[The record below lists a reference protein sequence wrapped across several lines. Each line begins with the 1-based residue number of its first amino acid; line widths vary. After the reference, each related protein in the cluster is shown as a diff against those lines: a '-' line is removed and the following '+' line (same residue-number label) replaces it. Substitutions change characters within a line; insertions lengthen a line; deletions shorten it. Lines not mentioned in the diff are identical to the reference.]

1 VQHSKPYSIG
11 FILIITAVF
20 GLLLAL
26 AASALQERQQFNAE
40 VNVKRNILMA
50 VGKLDREAEIELD
63 EIDAM
68 YQESVQSFAIDRDGV
83 VEVTEDAAPWFL
95 TWLSA
100 DDVRVVKEDE
110 AVSGESLDLEVV
122 LRNPDTSQ
130 HRYPVFVVAD
140 GDGAPSV
147 YAIPVFGKGLWSTLY
162 GYLALEADLETVR
175 GMTFYAHGETPGL
188 GAEIEQAW
196 FQDNFVGKKIY
207 DAGELRTIRVVKGTV
222 ENRIPAEDRDYYVD
236 GISGATIT
244 GRGVS
249 NLLETKVA
257 LYEPFFR
264 RVRAGR

>member
-1 VQHSKPYSIG
+1 MQHSKPYSIG
-11 FILIITAVF
+11 FILIITALF

-26 AASALQERQQFNAE
+26 AASALRERQQFNEE

-50 VGKLDREAEIELD
+50 VGVLDRDREMELD

-68 YQESVQSFAIDRDGV
+68 YQESVQSFAVDPDGMV
-83 VEVTEDAAPWFL
+83 IEG
-95 TWLSA
+95 
-100 DDVRVVKEDE
+100 
-110 AVSGESLDLEVV
+110 VSGESLDLEVV
-122 LRNPDTSQ
+122 LQDPDTSR
-130 HRYPVFVVAD
+130 HRYPVFMATD
-140 GDGAPSV
+140 AAGSTV

-207 DAGELRTIRVVKGTV
+207 DAGELRTIQVVKGTV
-222 ENRIPAEDRDYYVD
+222 ENRIQDPGDRDYFVD

-264 RVRAGR
+264 RIRAGG

>member
-1 VQHSKPYSIG
+1 MQHSKPYSIG

-26 AASALQERQQFNAE
+26 AASALRERQQFNEE

-50 VGKLDREAEIELD
+50 VGVLDRDRAMELE

-68 YQESVQSFAIDRDGV
+68 YQESVQSFAVGPDGMV
-83 VEVTEDAAPWFL
+83 VEG
-95 TWLSA
+95 
-100 DDVRVVKEDE
+100 
-110 AVSGESLDLEVV
+110 VSGESLDLEVE
-122 LRNPDTSQ
+122 LQDPDTTR
-130 HRYPVFVVAD
+130 HRYPVFIATD
-140 GDGAPSV
+140 AAGKTV

-207 DAGELRTIRVVKGTV
+207 DAGALRTIRVVKGTV
-222 ENRIPAEDRDYYVD
+222 ENRIQDPGDRDYYVD

-264 RVRAGR
+264 RVRGGG

>member
-1 VQHSKPYSIG
+1 MQHSKPYSIG
-11 FILIITAVF
+11 FILIITALF

-26 AASALQERQQFNAE
+26 AASALRERQQFNEE

-50 VGKLDREAEIELD
+50 VGVLDRDREMELD

-68 YQESVQSFAIDRDGV
+68 YQESVQSFAVDPEGTI
-83 VEVTEDAAPWFL
+83 VEG
-95 TWLSA
+95 
-100 DDVRVVKEDE
+100 
-110 AVSGESLDLEVV
+110 VSGESLDLEVV
-122 LRNPDTSQ
+122 LQDPDTSQ
-130 HRYPVFVVAD
+130 HRYPVFVATD
-140 GDGAPSV
+140 AGGSTV

-207 DAGELRTIRVVKGTV
+207 DAGALRTIQVVKGTV
-222 ENRIPAEDRDYYVD
+222 ENRIQDPGERDYFVD

-264 RVRAGR
+264 RIRAGG

>member
-1 VQHSKPYSIG
+1 MQHSKPYSIG
-11 FILIITAVF
+11 FILIITALF

-26 AASALQERQQFNAE
+26 AASALRERQQFNEE

-50 VGKLDREAEIELD
+50 VGVLDRDREMELE

-68 YQESVQSFAIDRDGV
+68 YQESVQSFAVDPEGTI
-83 VEVTEDAAPWFL
+83 VEG
-95 TWLSA
+95 
-100 DDVRVVKEDE
+100 
-110 AVSGESLDLEVV
+110 VSGESLDLEVV
-122 LRNPDTSQ
+122 LQDPDTSQ
-130 HRYPVFVVAD
+130 HRYPVFVATD
-140 GDGAPSV
+140 AGGSTV

-207 DAGELRTIRVVKGTV
+207 DAGALRTIQVVKGTV
-222 ENRIPAEDRDYYVD
+222 ENRIQDPGDRDYYVD

-264 RVRAGR
+264 RVRAGG

>member
-1 VQHSKPYSIG
+1 MQHSKPYSIG
-11 FILIITAVF
+11 FILIITALF

-26 AASALQERQQFNAE
+26 AASALRERQQFNEE

-50 VGKLDREAEIELD
+50 VGVLDRDREMELD

-68 YQESVQSFAIDRDGV
+68 YQESVQSFAVDPEGTI
-83 VEVTEDAAPWFL
+83 VEG
-95 TWLSA
+95 
-100 DDVRVVKEDE
+100 
-110 AVSGESLDLEVV
+110 VSGESLDLEVV
-122 LRNPDTSQ
+122 LQNPDTSQ
-130 HRYPVFVVAD
+130 HRYPVFVATD
-140 GDGAPSV
+140 AGGSTV

-207 DAGELRTIRVVKGTV
+207 DAGALRTIQVVKGTV
-222 ENRIPAEDRDYYVD
+222 ENRIQDAGERDYFVD

-264 RVRAGR
+264 RIRAGG

>member
-1 VQHSKPYSIG
+1 MQHSKPYSIG
-11 FILIITAVF
+11 FILIITALF

-26 AASALQERQQFNAE
+26 AASALRERQQFNEE

-50 VGKLDREAEIELD
+50 VGVLDRDREMELD

-68 YQESVQSFAIDRDGV
+68 YQESVQSFAVDADGTI
-83 VEVTEDAAPWFL
+83 VEG
-95 TWLSA
+95 
-100 DDVRVVKEDE
+100 
-110 AVSGESLDLEVV
+110 VSGESLDLEVV
-122 LRNPDTSQ
+122 LQDPDTSL
-130 HRYPVFVVAD
+130 HRYPVFVATD
-140 GDGAPSV
+140 AGGSTV

-207 DAGELRTIRVVKGTV
+207 DAGALRTIQVVKGTV
-222 ENRIPAEDRDYYVD
+222 ENRIQDPGERDYFVD

-264 RVRAGR
+264 RIRAGG

>member
-1 VQHSKPYSIG
+1 MQHSKPYSIG
-11 FILIITAVF
+11 FILIITALF

-26 AASALQERQQFNAE
+26 AASALRERQQFNEE

-50 VGKLDREAEIELD
+50 VGVLDRDREMELD

-68 YQESVQSFAIDRDGV
+68 YRESVESFAVDAEGTI
-83 VEVTEDAAPWFL
+83 VEG
-95 TWLSA
+95 
-100 DDVRVVKEDE
+100 
-110 AVSGESLDLEVV
+110 VSGESLDLEVV
-122 LRNPDTSQ
+122 LQNPDTGQ
-130 HRYPVFVVAD
+130 HQYPVFVAMD
-140 GDGAPSV
+140 AGGSTV

-207 DAGELRTIRVVKGTV
+207 DAGALRTIQVVKGTV
-222 ENRIPAEDRDYYVD
+222 ENRIQDPGDRDYYVD

-264 RVRAGR
+264 RIRAGG

>member
-1 VQHSKPYSIG
+1 MQHSKPYSIG
-11 FILIITAVF
+11 FILIITALF

-26 AASALQERQQFNAE
+26 AASALRERQQFNEE

-50 VGKLDREAEIELD
+50 VGVLDRDREMELE

-68 YQESVQSFAIDRDGV
+68 YQESVQSFAVDPDGMV
-83 VEVTEDAAPWFL
+83 VEG
-95 TWLSA
+95 
-100 DDVRVVKEDE
+100 
-110 AVSGESLDLEVV
+110 VSGESLDLEVV
-122 LRNPDTSQ
+122 LQDPDTSR
-130 HRYPVFVVAD
+130 HRYPVFMATD
-140 GDGAPSV
+140 AAGSTV

-207 DAGELRTIRVVKGTV
+207 DGGALRTIRVVKGTV
-222 ENRIPAEDRDYYVD
+222 ENRIQDPGDRDYYVD

-257 LYEPFFR
+257 LYEPFFE
-264 RVRAGR
+264 RVRGEG

>member
-1 VQHSKPYSIG
+1 MQHSKPYSIG
-11 FILIITAVF
+11 FILIITALF

-26 AASALQERQQFNAE
+26 AASALRERQQFNEE

-50 VGKLDREAEIELD
+50 VGVLDRDREMELD

-68 YQESVQSFAIDRDGV
+68 YQESVQSFAVDPEGTI
-83 VEVTEDAAPWFL
+83 VEG
-95 TWLSA
+95 
-100 DDVRVVKEDE
+100 
-110 AVSGESLDLEVV
+110 VSGESLDLEVV
-122 LRNPDTSQ
+122 LQNPDTSQ
-130 HRYPVFVVAD
+130 HRYPVFVATD
-140 GDGAPSV
+140 AGGSTV

-196 FQDNFVGKKIY
+196 FQDNFVGKKIH

-222 ENRIPAEDRDYYVD
+222 ENRIQDPGDRDYYVD

-264 RVRAGR
+264 RVRAGG

>member
-1 VQHSKPYSIG
+1 MQHSKPYSIG
-11 FILIITAVF
+11 FILIITALF

-26 AASALQERQQFNAE
+26 AASALSERQQFNEE

-50 VGKLDREAEIELD
+50 VGVLDRDREMELD

-68 YQESVQSFAIDRDGV
+68 YQESVQSFAVDPEGTI
-83 VEVTEDAAPWFL
+83 VEG
-95 TWLSA
+95 
-100 DDVRVVKEDE
+100 
-110 AVSGESLDLEVV
+110 VSGESLDLEVV
-122 LRNPDTSQ
+122 LQNPDTSQ
-130 HRYPVFVVAD
+130 HRYPVFVATD
-140 GDGAPSV
+140 AGGSTV

-207 DAGELRTIRVVKGTV
+207 DAGALRMIQVVKGTV
-222 ENRIPAEDRDYYVD
+222 ENRIQDPGERDYFVD

-264 RVRAGR
+264 RIRAGG

>member
-1 VQHSKPYSIG
+1 MQHSKPYSIG
-11 FILIITAVF
+11 FILIITALF

-26 AASALQERQQFNAE
+26 AASALRERQQFNEE

-50 VGKLDREAEIELD
+50 VGVLDRDREMELD

-68 YQESVQSFAIDRDGV
+68 YQESVQSFAVDPEGTI
-83 VEVTEDAAPWFL
+83 VEG
-95 TWLSA
+95 
-100 DDVRVVKEDE
+100 
-110 AVSGESLDLEVV
+110 VSGESLDLEVV
-122 LRNPDTSQ
+122 LQDPDTSQ
-130 HRYPVFVVAD
+130 HRYPVFVATD
-140 GDGAPSV
+140 AGGSTV

-222 ENRIPAEDRDYYVD
+222 ENRIQDPGERDYYVD

-257 LYEPFFR
+257 LYEPFFK
-264 RVRAGR
+264 RVRAGG

>member
-1 VQHSKPYSIG
+1 MQHSKPYTIG
-11 FILIITAVF
+11 FILIITALF

-26 AASALQERQQFNAE
+26 AASALRERQQFNEE

-50 VGKLDREAEIELD
+50 VGVLDRDREMELD
-63 EIDAM
+63 EIDDM
-68 YQESVQSFAIDRDGV
+68 YQESVQSFAVDPEGTI
-83 VEVTEDAAPWFL
+83 VEG
-95 TWLSA
+95 
-100 DDVRVVKEDE
+100 
-110 AVSGESLDLEVV
+110 VSGESLDLEVV
-122 LRNPDTSQ
+122 LQNPDTSQ
-130 HRYPVFVVAD
+130 HRYPVFVATD
-140 GDGAPSV
+140 AGGSTV

-207 DAGELRTIRVVKGTV
+207 DAGALRTIQVVKGTV
-222 ENRIPAEDRDYYVD
+222 ENRIQDPGERDYFVD

-264 RVRAGR
+264 RIRAGG

>member
-1 VQHSKPYSIG
+1 MQHSKPYSIG
-11 FILIITAVF
+11 FILIITALF

-26 AASALQERQQFNAE
+26 AASALRERQQFNEE

-50 VGKLDREAEIELD
+50 VGVLDRDREMELD

-68 YQESVQSFAIDRDGV
+68 YQESVQSFAVDPEGTI
-83 VEVTEDAAPWFL
+83 VEG
-95 TWLSA
+95 
-100 DDVRVVKEDE
+100 
-110 AVSGESLDLEVV
+110 VSGESLDLEVE
-122 LRNPDTSQ
+122 LQDPDTSQ
-130 HRYPVFVVAD
+130 HRYPVFIATDAV
-140 GDGAPSV
+140 GSTV

-207 DAGELRTIRVVKGTV
+207 DAGALRTIQVVKGTV
-222 ENRIPAEDRDYYVD
+222 ENRIQDPGERDYFVD

-264 RVRAGR
+264 RVRAGG

>member
-1 VQHSKPYSIG
+1 MQHSKPYSIV

-26 AASALQERQQFNAE
+26 AASALRERQQFNEE

-50 VGKLDREAEIELD
+50 VGVLDRDREMELD

-68 YQESVQSFAIDRDGV
+68 YQQSVQSFAVDPDGMV
-83 VEVTEDAAPWFL
+83 VDG
-95 TWLSA
+95 
-100 DDVRVVKEDE
+100 
-110 AVSGESLDLEVV
+110 VSGESLDLEAV
-122 LRNPDTSQ
+122 LQNPDASQ
-130 HRYPVFVVAD
+130 HRYPVFMAADAD
-140 GDGAPSV
+140 GETV

-257 LYEPFFR
+257 LYEPFFK

>member
-1 VQHSKPYSIG
+1 MQHSKPYTIG
-11 FILIITAVF
+11 FILIITALF

-26 AASALQERQQFNAE
+26 AASALSERQQFNEE

-50 VGKLDREAEIELD
+50 VGVLDRDREMELD

-68 YQESVQSFAIDRDGV
+68 YQESVQSFAVDPEGTI
-83 VEVTEDAAPWFL
+83 VEG
-95 TWLSA
+95 
-100 DDVRVVKEDE
+100 
-110 AVSGESLDLEVV
+110 VSGESLDLEVV
-122 LRNPDTSQ
+122 LQNPDTSQ
-130 HRYPVFVVAD
+130 HRYPVFVATD
-140 GDGAPSV
+140 AGGSTV

-207 DAGELRTIRVVKGTV
+207 DAGALRTIQVVKGTV
-222 ENRIPAEDRDYYVD
+222 ENRIQDPGDRDYFVD

-264 RVRAGR
+264 RIRAGG

>member
-1 VQHSKPYSIG
+1 MQHSKPYSIG

-26 AASALQERQQFNAE
+26 AADALRERQQFNEE

-50 VGKLDREAEIELD
+50 VGVLDRDREIELD

-68 YQESVQSFAIDRDGV
+68 YQESVESFAVDPDGMV
-83 VEVTEDAAPWFL
+83 VEG
-95 TWLSA
+95 
-100 DDVRVVKEDE
+100 
-110 AVSGESLDLEVV
+110 VSGESLDLEAV
-122 LRNPDTSQ
+122 LQNPDASQ
-130 HRYPVFVVAD
+130 HRYPVFMATAAD
-140 GDGAPSV
+140 GETV

-257 LYEPFFR
+257 LYEPFFER
-264 RVRAGR
+264 IRAGG

>member
-1 VQHSKPYSIG
+1 MQHSKPYSIG
-11 FILIITAVF
+11 FILIITALF

-26 AASALQERQQFNAE
+26 AASALRERQQFNEE

-50 VGKLDREAEIELD
+50 VGVLDRDREMELE

-68 YQESVQSFAIDRDGV
+68 YQESVQSFAVDPEGTI
-83 VEVTEDAAPWFL
+83 VEG
-95 TWLSA
+95 
-100 DDVRVVKEDE
+100 
-110 AVSGESLDLEVV
+110 VSGESLDLEVV
-122 LRNPDTSQ
+122 LQDPDTSQ
-130 HRYPVFVVAD
+130 HRYPVFVATD
-140 GDGAPSV
+140 TGGSTV

-222 ENRIPAEDRDYYVD
+222 ENRIQDPGDREYYVD

-264 RVRAGR
+264 RIRAGG

>member
-1 VQHSKPYSIG
+1 MQHSKPYSIG

-26 AASALQERQQFNAE
+26 AASALRERQQFNEE

-50 VGKLDREAEIELD
+50 VGVLDRDREMELE

-68 YQESVQSFAIDRDGV
+68 YQESVQSFAVDPDGMV
-83 VEVTEDAAPWFL
+83 VDG
-95 TWLSA
+95 
-100 DDVRVVKEDE
+100 
-110 AVSGESLDLEVV
+110 VSGESLDLEVV
-122 LRNPDTSQ
+122 LQNPDTSQ
-130 HRYPVFVVAD
+130 HRYPVFIATD
-140 GDGAPSV
+140 AGGKIV

-222 ENRIPAEDRDYYVD
+222 ENRISDPGDRNYYVD

-257 LYEPFFR
+257 LYEPFFHR
-264 RVRAGR
+264 IRAGG

>member
-1 VQHSKPYSIG
+1 MQHSKPYSIG
-11 FILIITAVF
+11 FILIITALF

-26 AASALQERQQFNAE
+26 AASALRERQQFNEE

-50 VGKLDREAEIELD
+50 VGVLDRDREMELE

-68 YQESVQSFAIDRDGV
+68 YQESVQSFAVDPEGTI
-83 VEVTEDAAPWFL
+83 VEG
-95 TWLSA
+95 
-100 DDVRVVKEDE
+100 
-110 AVSGESLDLEVV
+110 VSGESLDLEVV
-122 LRNPDTSQ
+122 LQDPDTSQ
-130 HRYPVFVVAD
+130 HRYPVFVATD
-140 GDGAPSV
+140 AGGSTV

-207 DAGELRTIRVVKGTV
+207 DAGALRTIQVVKGTV
-222 ENRIPAEDRDYYVD
+222 ENRIQDPGERDYFVD

-264 RVRAGR
+264 RIRAGG

>member
-1 VQHSKPYSIG
+1 MQHSKPYSIV
-11 FILIITAVF
+11 FVLAITIVF
-20 GLLLAL
+20 GLLLSL
-26 AASALQERQQFNAE
+26 AASAMRDRQQFNAE
-40 VNVKRNILMA
+40 VNVKRNILIA
-50 VGKLDREAEIELD
+50 VGMLDRDADVELT

-68 YQESVQSFAIDRDGV
+68 YVDSVRSFAVDRDGAV
-83 VEVTEDAAPWFL
+83 VEGVA
-95 TWLSA
+95 
-100 DDVRVVKEDE
+100 
-110 AVSGESLDLEVV
+110 GESLDLEVV
-122 LRNPDTSQ
+122 LQNPDASQ
-130 HRYPVFVVAD
+130 HRYPVFVVDA
-140 GDGAPSV
+140 GGQPSV

-207 DAGELRTIRVVKGTV
+207 DRDALRTIQVVKGLV
-222 ENRIPAEDRDYYVD
+222 EDRVAAGERQFYVD
-236 GISGATIT
+236 GISGATVT

-264 RVRAGR
+264 RVRAER

>member
-1 VQHSKPYSIG
+1 MQHSKPYSIG
-11 FILIITAVF
+11 FILIITALF

-26 AASALQERQQFNAE
+26 AASALRERQQFNEE

-50 VGKLDREAEIELD
+50 VGVLDRDREMELE

-68 YQESVQSFAIDRDGV
+68 YQESVQSFAVDPEGTI
-83 VEVTEDAAPWFL
+83 VEG
-95 TWLSA
+95 
-100 DDVRVVKEDE
+100 
-110 AVSGESLDLEVV
+110 VSGESLDLEVV
-122 LRNPDTSQ
+122 LQDPDTSR
-130 HRYPVFVVAD
+130 HRYPVFVATD
-140 GDGAPSV
+140 AGGGTV

-222 ENRIPAEDRDYYVD
+222 ENRIQDPGDRDYYVD

-264 RVRAGR
+264 RVRAGG

>member
-1 VQHSKPYSIG
+1 MQHSKPYSIG
-11 FILIITAVF
+11 FILIITALF

-26 AASALQERQQFNAE
+26 AASALRERQQFNEE

-50 VGKLDREAEIELD
+50 VGVLDRDREMELD

-68 YQESVQSFAIDRDGV
+68 YQESVQSFAVDPEGTI
-83 VEVTEDAAPWFL
+83 VEG
-95 TWLSA
+95 
-100 DDVRVVKEDE
+100 
-110 AVSGESLDLEVV
+110 VSGESLDLEAV
-122 LRNPDTSQ
+122 LQNPDTSQ
-130 HRYPVFVVAD
+130 HRYPVFVATD
-140 GDGAPSV
+140 AGGSTV

-222 ENRIPAEDRDYYVD
+222 ENRIQDPGERDYYVD

-264 RVRAGR
+264 RIRAGG

>member
-1 VQHSKPYSIG
+1 MQHSKPYSIG
-11 FILIITAVF
+11 FILIITALF

-26 AASALQERQQFNAE
+26 AASALSERQQFNEE

-50 VGKLDREAEIELD
+50 VGVLDRDREMELD

-68 YQESVQSFAIDRDGV
+68 YQESVQSFAVDPEGTI
-83 VEVTEDAAPWFL
+83 VEG
-95 TWLSA
+95 
-100 DDVRVVKEDE
+100 
-110 AVSGESLDLEVV
+110 VSGESLDLEVV
-122 LRNPDTSQ
+122 LQNPDTSQ
-130 HRYPVFVVAD
+130 HRYPVFVATD
-140 GDGAPSV
+140 AGGSTV

-207 DAGELRTIRVVKGTV
+207 DAGALRTIQVVKGTV
-222 ENRIPAEDRDYYVD
+222 ENRIQDPGERDYFVD

-264 RVRAGR
+264 RVRAGG

>member
-11 FILIITAVF
+11 FILIITALF

-26 AASALQERQQFNAE
+26 AASALRERQQFNEE

-50 VGKLDREAEIELD
+50 VGVLDRDREMELE

-68 YQESVQSFAIDRDGV
+68 YQESVQSFAVDPEGTI
-83 VEVTEDAAPWFL
+83 VEG
-95 TWLSA
+95 
-100 DDVRVVKEDE
+100 
-110 AVSGESLDLEVV
+110 VSGESLDLEVV
-122 LRNPDTSQ
+122 LQDPDTSQ
-130 HRYPVFVVAD
+130 HRYPVFVATD
-140 GDGAPSV
+140 AGGSTV

-207 DAGELRTIRVVKGTV
+207 DAGALRTIQVVKGTV
-222 ENRIPAEDRDYYVD
+222 ENRIQDPGERDYFVD

-264 RVRAGR
+264 RIRAGG

>member
-1 VQHSKPYSIG
+1 MQHSKPYSIG
-11 FILIITAVF
+11 FILIITALF

-26 AASALQERQQFNAE
+26 AASALRERQQFNEE

-50 VGKLDREAEIELD
+50 VGVLDRDREMELD

-68 YQESVQSFAIDRDGV
+68 YQESVQSFAVDPEGTI
-83 VEVTEDAAPWFL
+83 VEG
-95 TWLSA
+95 
-100 DDVRVVKEDE
+100 
-110 AVSGESLDLEVV
+110 VSGESLDLEVV
-122 LRNPDTSQ
+122 LQDPDTSQ
-130 HRYPVFVVAD
+130 HRYPVFVATD
-140 GDGAPSV
+140 AGGSTV

-207 DAGELRTIRVVKGTV
+207 DAGALRTIRVVKGTV
-222 ENRIPAEDRDYYVD
+222 ENRIQDPGDRDYYVD

-264 RVRAGR
+264 RVRAGG

>member
-1 VQHSKPYSIG
+1 MQHSKPYSIG
-11 FILIITAVF
+11 FILIITALF

-26 AASALQERQQFNAE
+26 AASALRERQQFNEE

-50 VGKLDREAEIELD
+50 VGVLDRDREMELD

-68 YQESVQSFAIDRDGV
+68 YQESVQSFAVDPEGTI
-83 VEVTEDAAPWFL
+83 VEG
-95 TWLSA
+95 
-100 DDVRVVKEDE
+100 
-110 AVSGESLDLEVV
+110 VSGESLDLEVE
-122 LRNPDTSQ
+122 LQDPDTTQ
-130 HRYPVFVVAD
+130 HRYPVFIATDAD
-140 GDGAPSV
+140 GSTV

-222 ENRIPAEDRDYYVD
+222 ENRIQDPGDRDYYVD

-264 RVRAGR
+264 RVRAGG

>member
-1 VQHSKPYSIG
+1 MQHSKPYSIG
-11 FILIITAVF
+11 FILIITALF

-26 AASALQERQQFNAE
+26 AASALRERQQFNEE

-50 VGKLDREAEIELD
+50 VGVLDRDREMELD

-68 YQESVQSFAIDRDGV
+68 YQESVQSFAVDPEGTI
-83 VEVTEDAAPWFL
+83 VEG
-95 TWLSA
+95 
-100 DDVRVVKEDE
+100 
-110 AVSGESLDLEVV
+110 VSGESLDLEVV
-122 LRNPDTSQ
+122 LQDPDTSQ
-130 HRYPVFVVAD
+130 HRYPVFVATD
-140 GDGAPSV
+140 AGGSTV

-207 DAGELRTIRVVKGTV
+207 DAGDLRTIRVVKGTV
-222 ENRIPAEDRDYYVD
+222 ENRIQDPGERDYYVD

-264 RVRAGR
+264 RVRAGG

>member
-11 FILIITAVF
+11 FILIITALF

-26 AASALQERQQFNAE
+26 AASALRERQQFNEE

-50 VGKLDREAEIELD
+50 VGVLDRDREMELD

-68 YQESVQSFAIDRDGV
+68 YQESVQSFAVDPEGTI
-83 VEVTEDAAPWFL
+83 VEG
-95 TWLSA
+95 
-100 DDVRVVKEDE
+100 
-110 AVSGESLDLEVV
+110 VSGESLDLEVV
-122 LRNPDTSQ
+122 LQNPDTSQ
-130 HRYPVFVVAD
+130 HRYPVFVATD
-140 GDGAPSV
+140 AGGSTV

-207 DAGELRTIRVVKGTV
+207 DAGALRTIQVVKGTV
-222 ENRIPAEDRDYYVD
+222 ENRIPDPGDRDYYVD

-264 RVRAGR
+264 RIRAGG

>member
-1 VQHSKPYSIG
+1 MQHSKPYSIG
-11 FILIITAVF
+11 FILIITALF

-26 AASALQERQQFNAE
+26 AASALRERQQFNEE

-50 VGKLDREAEIELD
+50 VGVLDRDREMELD

-68 YQESVQSFAIDRDGV
+68 YQESVQSFAVDPEGTI
-83 VEVTEDAAPWFL
+83 VEG
-95 TWLSA
+95 
-100 DDVRVVKEDE
+100 
-110 AVSGESLDLEVV
+110 VSGESLDLEVV
-122 LRNPDTSQ
+122 LQDPDTSQ
-130 HRYPVFVVAD
+130 HRYPVFVATD
-140 GDGAPSV
+140 AGGSTV

-207 DAGELRTIRVVKGTV
+207 DAGALRTIRVVKGTV
-222 ENRIPAEDRDYYVD
+222 ENRIQDPGERDYYVD

-264 RVRAGR
+264 RIRAGG

>member
-1 VQHSKPYSIG
+1 MQHSKPYSIG
-11 FILIITAVF
+11 FILIITALF

-26 AASALQERQQFNAE
+26 AASALRERQQFNEE

-50 VGKLDREAEIELD
+50 VGVLDRDREMELD

-68 YQESVQSFAIDRDGV
+68 YRESVRSFAVDPEGTI
-83 VEVTEDAAPWFL
+83 VEG
-95 TWLSA
+95 
-100 DDVRVVKEDE
+100 
-110 AVSGESLDLEVV
+110 VSGEALDLEVV
-122 LRNPDTSQ
+122 LQNPDTSQ
-130 HRYPVFVVAD
+130 HRYPVFLATD
-140 GDGAPSV
+140 AGGSTV

-222 ENRIPAEDRDYYVD
+222 ENRIQNLGDRDYYVD

-264 RVRAGR
+264 RVRAGG

>member
-1 VQHSKPYSIG
+1 MQHSKPYSIG
-11 FILIITAVF
+11 FILIITALF

-26 AASALQERQQFNAE
+26 AASALRERQQFNEE

-50 VGKLDREAEIELD
+50 VGVLDRDREMELE

-68 YQESVQSFAIDRDGV
+68 YQESVQSFAVDPEGTI
-83 VEVTEDAAPWFL
+83 VEG
-95 TWLSA
+95 
-100 DDVRVVKEDE
+100 
-110 AVSGESLDLEVV
+110 VSGESLDLEVV
-122 LRNPDTSQ
+122 LQNPDTSQ
-130 HRYPVFVVAD
+130 HRYPVFVATD
-140 GDGAPSV
+140 AGGSTV

-222 ENRIPAEDRDYYVD
+222 ENRIQDPGDREYYVD

-264 RVRAGR
+264 RIRAGG

>member
-1 VQHSKPYSIG
+1 MQHSKPYSIG
-11 FILIITAVF
+11 FILIITALF

-26 AASALQERQQFNAE
+26 AASALSERQQFNEE

-50 VGKLDREAEIELD
+50 VGVLDRDREMELE

-68 YQESVQSFAIDRDGV
+68 YQESVQSFAVDPEGTI
-83 VEVTEDAAPWFL
+83 VEG
-95 TWLSA
+95 
-100 DDVRVVKEDE
+100 
-110 AVSGESLDLEVV
+110 VSGESLDLEVV
-122 LRNPDTSQ
+122 LQNPDTSQ
-130 HRYPVFVVAD
+130 HRYPVFVATD
-140 GDGAPSV
+140 AGGSTV

-207 DAGELRTIRVVKGTV
+207 DAGALRTIQVVKGTV
-222 ENRIPAEDRDYYVD
+222 ENRIQDPGDRDYYVD

-264 RVRAGR
+264 RIRAGG

>member
-1 VQHSKPYSIG
+1 MQHSKPYSIG
-11 FILIITAVF
+11 FILIITALF

-26 AASALQERQQFNAE
+26 AASALRERQQFNEE

-50 VGKLDREAEIELD
+50 VGVLDRDREMELE

-68 YQESVQSFAIDRDGV
+68 YQESVQSFAVDPEGTI
-83 VEVTEDAAPWFL
+83 VEG
-95 TWLSA
+95 
-100 DDVRVVKEDE
+100 
-110 AVSGESLDLEVV
+110 VSGESLDLEVV
-122 LRNPDTSQ
+122 LQNPDTSQ
-130 HRYPVFVVAD
+130 HRYPVFVATD
-140 GDGAPSV
+140 AGGSTV

-207 DAGELRTIRVVKGTV
+207 DAGALRTIQVVKGTV
-222 ENRIPAEDRDYYVD
+222 ENRIQDPGDRDYYVD

-264 RVRAGR
+264 RVRAGG